1 METTSTVSE
10 ESSVDKTT
18 QPSNQKDASC
28 VSSTV
33 TESLPKQVDAADS
46 TSVATQASELDIAD
60 SNHPSNDKNR
70 KKKDR
75 HLAQALKTV
84 LNSMNSLN
92 TPEEKLAALCI
103 KYADLMEENTK
114 LKTAYKQTEKRVSQA
129 LTERD
134 IVRGEMNKAVMTRSR
149 LESLCR
155 ELQKQNK
162 AIREESLKR
171 VKEAEDKRLEM
182 TNKFQNTLSEIAS
195 VMQQN
200 SEKNNKLRDDN
211 MDMSSRL
218 KNVCE
223 QYELREQVNGAQV
236 VKLAKQIEL
245 ETQLCDAKLA
255 KANMEISVERE
266 TILNEK
272 THLLKEI
279 RLYQTRIEEMQNTE
293 IDLRNQISLY
303 NEKYEEFQNALARSN
318 KVFAGFKGDM
328 ELMSKK
334 IVKQEKESASWKM
347 RYERCQQLLDEMTS
361 ERTRMISD
369 LSVATRQLST
379 LQKLCRTLHSERQAL
394 LSKLE
399 HGKKMPELPTDA
411 ISGEMAERFTE
422 VSMCAMAEWFARTDN
437 AKSKSDQSKETLQS
451 AIDNQMKLAKDSTEQ
466 PPIINGEDTMSPE
479 SPSSSQSHISDEPAY
494 DTGVSSSSSVNG
506 DKVEC
511 VVENNVENKS
521 VNEQESKKAD
531 IKKAKETQ
539 SKRKAKK
546 T

>member
-1 METTSTVSE
+1 METETSTVSQE
-10 ESSVDKTT
+10 HSADKTT
-18 QPSNQKDASC
+18 QASNQKDL
-28 VSSTV
+28 SSSSNT
-33 TESLPKQVDAADS
+33 TTGPLSKRSDS
-46 TSVATQASELDIAD
+46 VECTTSVATQASESDISD
-60 SNHPSNDKNR
+60 SNNPSNDKNR

-114 LKTAYKQTEKRVSQA
+114 LKTAYKQTEKRVTQA

-134 IVRGEMNKAVMTRSR
+134 IVRGEINKAVMTRSR

-162 AIREESLKR
+162 AIREESLMR
-171 VKEAEDKRLEM
+171 VKESEDKRMEM
-182 TNKFQNTLSEIAS
+182 TNKFQNTLSEIAT

-211 MDMSSRL
+211 LDMSSRL

-223 QYELREQVNGAQV
+223 QYELREQQV

-266 TILNEK
+266 SILNEK
-272 THLLKEI
+272 SHLLKEI
-279 RLYQTRIEEMQNTE
+279 QQYQQRIEQMQNTE
-293 IDLRNQISLY
+293 IDLRSQISLY
-303 NEKYEEFQNALARSN
+303 DEKYEEFQNALARSN

-347 RYERCQQLLDEMTS
+347 RYERCQQLLDEMTN

-394 LSKLE
+394 LSRLE
-399 HGKKMPELPTDA
+399 NGKKTTDVA
-411 ISGEMAERFTE
+411 PVIAGETA
-422 VSMCAMAEWFARTDN
+422 
-437 AKSKSDQSKETLQS
+437 DQINETLQTVLES
-451 AIDNQMKLAKDSTEQ
+451 QCKLTDNDSTEQ
-466 PPIINGEDTMSPE
+466 QPQVNGEDMSPE
-479 SPSSSQSHISDEPAY
+479 SPSSSQSHMSDEPAY
-494 DTGVSSSSSVNG
+494 DTGVSCSSSINE

-511 VVENNVENKS
+511 VVENNVENKP
-521 VNEQESKKAD
+521 VDVEEPKKPD
-531 IKKAKETQ
+531 IKKTKETQ

>member
-1 METTSTVSE
+1 METATTVSE
-10 ESSVDKTT
+10 EPAVDNASNQEDVSCGSNTESSSNRLDANDNTSSV
-18 QPSNQKDASC
+18 S
-28 VSSTV
+28 
-33 TESLPKQVDAADS
+33 
-46 TSVATQASELDIAD
+46 TQASELDIVD
-60 SNHPSNDKNR
+60 SNNLSNDKNR

-75 HLAQALKTV
+75 HLAQALKSV

-129 LTERD
+129 LVERD

-171 VKEAEDKRLEM
+171 VKEADEKRIEM
-182 TNKFQNTLSEIAS
+182 TNKFQNTLSEIAT

-200 SEKNNKLRDDN
+200 TEKNNKLRDDN
-211 MDMSSRL
+211 NDMSSRL
-218 KNVCE
+218 QNVCE
-223 QYELREQVNGAQV
+223 QYELREQQV
-236 VKLAKQIEL
+236 CKLAKQIEL

-255 KANMEISVERE
+255 KANMEINVERE

-272 THLLKEI
+272 SNLLKEI
-279 RLYQTRIEEMQNTE
+279 RHYQTRIQEMQSTE

-347 RYERCQQLLDEMTS
+347 RYERCQQLLDEMTN
-361 ERTRMISD
+361 ERARMISD

-379 LQKLCRTLHSERQAL
+379 LQKLCRTLHSERQTL

-399 HGKKMPELPTDA
+399 HGKKVPELPPDV
-411 ISGEMAERFTE
+411 ISGEMTNRFTE
-422 VSMCAMAEWFARTDN
+422 TLSSWDGRISAE
-437 AKSKSDQSKETLQS
+437 QMKETLQIAIENQLKIAKNS
-451 AIDNQMKLAKDSTEQ
+451 AEQ
-466 PPIINGEDTMSPE
+466 QPQVNCEEISPE
-479 SPSSSQSHISDEPAY
+479 SPTSTQSQISDELAY

-506 DKVEC
+506 DNKVEC
-511 VVENNVENKS
+511 VVENKPIEEDK
-521 VNEQESKKAD
+521 SKKDD
-531 IKKAKETQ
+531 IKKTKETQ

>member
-10 ESSVDKTT
+10 EPSVDKIT
-18 QPSNQKDASC
+18 QPSNQKDTSC

-60 SNHPSNDKNR
+60 SNNPSNDKNR

-84 LNSMNSLN
+84 LNSMNSLK

-103 KYADLMEENTK
+103 KYADLIEDNNK

-171 VKEAEDKRLEM
+171 VKEAEDKRIEM

-347 RYERCQQLLDEMTS
+347 RYERCQQLLDEMTT

-399 HGKKMPELPTDA
+399 HGKKMPELPPDV
-411 ISGEMAERFTE
+411 ISGEVAERFTD
-422 VSMCAMAEWFARTDN
+422 VNMCAMAEWFARTDN
-437 AKSKSDQSKETLQS
+437 AKSKHQSKEETLQS
-451 AIDNQMKLAKDSTEQ
+451 VIDNQMKSAKDSGE
-466 PPIINGEDTMSPE
+466 PPLINGEDMSPE
-479 SPSSSQSHISDEPAY
+479 SPSSTQSHISDEPAY

-511 VVENNVENKS
+511 IVENNVENKS

>member
-1 METTSTVSE
+1 MEATSTVSE
-10 ESSVDKTT
+10 ESSIDKTT

-33 TESLPKQVDAADS
+33 TESLPKQADAADS

-223 QYELREQVNGAQV
+223 QYELREQQV

-399 HGKKMPELPTDA
+399 HGKKMPELPPDV

-437 AKSKSDQSKETLQS
+437 AKSKPDQSKETLQS
-451 AIDNQMKLAKDSTEQ
+451 AIDNQMKLTKDSTEQ
-466 PPIINGEDTMSPE
+466 PSIINGEDTMSPE

-511 VVENNVENKS
+511 VVENNIENKS

>member
-1 METTSTVSE
+1 MEAATTSIE
-10 ESSVDKTT
+10 EPILNITHKVAV
-18 QPSNQKDASC
+18 KDNSC
-28 VSSTV
+28 VANGSTLSS
-33 TESLPKQVDAADS
+33 SSKPNDIINSIPAA
-46 TSVATQASELDIAD
+46 THASDIDID
-60 SNHPSNDKNR
+60 SNLQSNEKNR

-92 TPEEKLAALCI
+92 TPEEKLGALCI
-103 KYADLMEENTK
+103 KYADLMDENTK
-114 LKTAYKQTEKRVSQA
+114 LKTAYKQSEKKVTQA
-129 LTERD
+129 MTERD
-134 IVRGEMNKAVMTRSR
+134 NVKGEMNKAIMTRSR

-171 VKEAEDKRLEM
+171 VKEAEDKRIEM
-182 TNKFQNTLSEIAS
+182 TNKFQNTLGEIAT

-200 SEKNNKLRDDN
+200 SEKSNKLRDDN
-211 MDMSSRL
+211 IDMSSRL

-266 TILNEK
+266 TLLNEK

-279 RLYQTRIEEMQNTE
+279 RQYQTRIEEMQATE

-347 RYERCQQLLDEMTS
+347 RYERCQQLLDEMTN
-361 ERTRMISD
+361 ERARMISD

-379 LQKLCRTLHSERQAL
+379 LQKLCRTLHSERQTL

-399 HGKKMPELPTDA
+399 QGKKSSDVPTDV
-411 ISGEMAERFTE
+411 ISEELAERLTDI
-422 VSMCAMAEWFARTDN
+422 SMCTMADWFARTEDP
-437 AKSKSDQSKETLQS
+437 KSKSDALKEELQTVME
-451 AIDNQMKLAKDSTEQ
+451 NELKLVKESIEQ
-466 PPIINGEDTMSPE
+466 QLQQGNGEEISPE
-479 SPSSSQSHISDEPAY
+479 SPTSSRSHLSDEPAY

-506 DKVEC
+506 DKIEC
-511 VVENNVENKS
+511 LVENNMKS
-521 VNEQESKKAD
+521 EIVDGASKQAD
-531 IKKAKETQ
+531 TKKPKETQ
-539 SKRKAKK
+539 SKRKSKK

>member
-1 METTSTVSE
+1 METTPTVSE
-10 ESSVDKTT
+10 EPSVDKTT
-18 QPSNQKDASC
+18 QPSNLKDTSC
-28 VSSTV
+28 VSSIV
-33 TESLPKQVDAADS
+33 TESLPKQTDAVDS
-46 TSVATQASELDIAD
+46 TTSVATQASELDIAD
-60 SNHPSNDKNR
+60 SNQPSNDKNR

-129 LTERD
+129 LAERD

-171 VKEAEDKRLEM
+171 VKEAEDKRMEM

-223 QYELREQVNGAQV
+223 QYELREQQV

-347 RYERCQQLLDEMTS
+347 RYERCQQLLDEMTT

-399 HGKKMPELPTDA
+399 HEKKMPDLPSDVV
-411 ISGEMAERFTE
+411 SGETPERFSE
-422 VSMCAMAEWFARTDN
+422 ANMYAMAEWFTRTDI
-437 AKSKSDQSKETLQS
+437 AKSKSDHSKETLQS
-451 AIDNQMKLAKDSTEQ
+451 IVENQLKLGKDSSEQ
-466 PPIINGEDTMSPE
+466 QPLINGDDMSPE
-479 SPSSSQSHISDEPAY
+479 SPSSSQSHMSDEPAY
-494 DTGVSSSSSVNG
+494 DTGVSSCSSVNG

-521 VNEQESKKAD
+521 VDEQEPKKAD

>member
-10 ESSVDKTT
+10 EPSVDKTT
-18 QPSNQKDASC
+18 QSSNQKDTPC

-33 TESLPKQVDAADS
+33 TESLPKQTDAVDS
-46 TSVATQASELDIAD
+46 TTSVATQASELDIAD
-60 SNHPSNDKNR
+60 ANQPSNDKNR

-171 VKEAEDKRLEM
+171 VKEAEDKRMEM

-223 QYELREQVNGAQV
+223 QYELREQQV

-361 ERTRMISD
+361 ERTRIISD

-379 LQKLCRTLHSERQAL
+379 LQKLCRTLHSERQSL

-399 HGKKMPELPTDA
+399 HEKKILELPPN
-411 ISGEMAERFTE
+411 IVSGETGESLTE
-422 VSMCAMAEWFARTDN
+422 ANMYAMAEWFARTEML
-437 AKSKSDQSKETLQS
+437 KSKPDQSKETLQTVVE
-451 AIDNQMKLAKDSTEQ
+451 NQLKLGKDSSEQ
-466 PPIINGEDTMSPE
+466 QPLINGEDMSPE
-479 SPSSSQSHISDEPAY
+479 SPSSSQSHTSDEPAY

-521 VNEQESKKAD
+521 VDEHEPKKAD

>member
-1 METTSTVSE
+1 MEAASPVLE
-10 ESSVDKTT
+10 ESIANN
-18 QPSNQKDASC
+18 SNQMSANDVSC
-28 VSSTV
+28 GANDSA
-33 TESLPKQVDAADS
+33 LPSIKWNDS
-46 TSVATQASELDIAD
+46 TDSNVSVATQASQDVEIAD
-60 SNHPSNDKNR
+60 TNVPSNEKNR

-92 TPEEKLAALCI
+92 TPEEKLGALCI

-114 LKTAYKQTEKRVSQA
+114 LKTAYKQSEKKASQA
-129 LTERD
+129 ITERD
-134 IVRGEMNKAVMTRSR
+134 VVRGEMNKAIMTRSR

-182 TNKFQNTLSEIAS
+182 TNKFQNTLGEIAT
-195 VMQQN
+195 VMQQS

-211 MDMSSRL
+211 IDMSSRL

-223 QYELREQVNGAQV
+223 QYELREQQV

-266 TILNEK
+266 TLLTEK

-279 RLYQTRIEEMQNTE
+279 RQYQTRIEEMQATE

-347 RYERCQQLLDEMTS
+347 RYERCQQLLDEMTN
-361 ERTRMISD
+361 ERGRMISD

-379 LQKLCRTLHSERQAL
+379 LQKLCRTLHSERQTL
-394 LSKLE
+394 LSKIE
-399 HGKKMPELPTDA
+399 EGKKSSEVPTEV
-411 ISGEMAERFTE
+411 ISGELAERLTDI
-422 VSMCAMAEWFARTDN
+422 SMCTMADWFAKTTDP
-437 AKSKSDQSKETLQS
+437 KSKPDALKEELQTVMENELRLVKES
-451 AIDNQMKLAKDSTEQ
+451 IEQ
-466 PPIINGEDTMSPE
+466 QFQQANGEENISPE
-479 SPSSSQSHISDEPAY
+479 SPTSSQSHLSDEPAY

-506 DKVEC
+506 DKVERPI
-511 VVENNVENKS
+511 ENNIKS
-521 VNEQESKKAD
+521 DAIDDDQSKED
-531 IKKAKETQ
+531 DTQKKKELQ
-539 SKRKAKK
+539 SKRKTKK

>member
-10 ESSVDKTT
+10 EPSVDKTT
-18 QPSNQKDASC
+18 QQNNLKDTPC

-33 TESLPKQVDAADS
+33 TESLPKQADVADS

-60 SNHPSNDKNR
+60 SNHPSNEKNR

-171 VKEAEDKRLEM
+171 VKEAEDKRMEM

-347 RYERCQQLLDEMTS
+347 RYERCQQLLDEMTTD
-361 ERTRMISD
+361 RTRMISD

-399 HGKKMPELPTDA
+399 HGKKMPELPLDIT
-411 ISGEMAERFTE
+411 SGEIVERMTE
-422 VSMCAMAEWFARTDN
+422 AGMCAMAEWFTRPDN
-437 AKSKSDQSKETLQS
+437 AKSKPDQIKEILQSKAMLQS
-451 AIDNQMKLAKDSTEQ
+451 IIENSLFSKDSAEQ
-466 PPIINGEDTMSPE
+466 PPLINGEDMSPE
-479 SPSSSQSHISDEPAY
+479 SPSSSQSPTSDEPAY

-511 VVENNVENKS
+511 VVENKS
-521 VNEQESKKAD
+521 VNDQESKKAD
-531 IKKAKETQ
+531 IKKSKETQ

>member
-1 METTSTVSE
+1 MEAATTSIE
-10 ESSVDKTT
+10 EPILNITHKVAV
-18 QPSNQKDASC
+18 KDNSC
-28 VSSTV
+28 VANGSTLSS
-33 TESLPKQVDAADS
+33 SSKPNDIINSIPAA
-46 TSVATQASELDIAD
+46 THASDIDID
-60 SNHPSNDKNR
+60 SNLQSNEKNR

-92 TPEEKLAALCI
+92 TPEEKLGALCI
-103 KYADLMEENTK
+103 KYADLMDENTK
-114 LKTAYKQTEKRVSQA
+114 LKTAYKQSEKKVTQA
-129 LTERD
+129 MTERD
-134 IVRGEMNKAVMTRSR
+134 NVKGEMNKAIMTRSR

-171 VKEAEDKRLEM
+171 VKEAEDKRIEM
-182 TNKFQNTLSEIAS
+182 TNKFQNTLGEIAT

-200 SEKNNKLRDDN
+200 SEKSNKLRDDN
-211 MDMSSRL
+211 IDMSSRL

-223 QYELREQVNGAQV
+223 QYELREQQV

-266 TILNEK
+266 TLLNEK

-279 RLYQTRIEEMQNTE
+279 RQYQTRIEEMQATE

-347 RYERCQQLLDEMTS
+347 RYERCQQLLDEMTN
-361 ERTRMISD
+361 ERARMISD

-379 LQKLCRTLHSERQAL
+379 LQKLCRTLHSERQTL

-399 HGKKMPELPTDA
+399 QGKKSSDVPTDV
-411 ISGEMAERFTE
+411 ISEELAERLTDI
-422 VSMCAMAEWFARTDN
+422 SMCTMADWFARTEDP
-437 AKSKSDQSKETLQS
+437 KSKSDALKEELQTVME
-451 AIDNQMKLAKDSTEQ
+451 NELKLVKESIEQ
-466 PPIINGEDTMSPE
+466 QLQQGNGEEISPE
-479 SPSSSQSHISDEPAY
+479 SPTSSRSHLSDEPAY

-506 DKVEC
+506 DKIEC
-511 VVENNVENKS
+511 LVENNMKS
-521 VNEQESKKAD
+521 EIVDGASKQAD
-531 IKKAKETQ
+531 TKKPKETQ
-539 SKRKAKK
+539 SKRKSKK

>member
-1 METTSTVSE
+1 METTPTVSE
-10 ESSVDKTT
+10 EPSVDKTT
-18 QPSNQKDASC
+18 QPSNQKDTSY

-33 TESLPKQVDAADS
+33 TESSPKQTDAVDS
-46 TSVATQASELDIAD
+46 MTSIAIQASELDIAD
-60 SNHPSNDKNR
+60 TNHLPNDKNR

-162 AIREESLKR
+162 SIREESLKR
-171 VKEAEDKRLEM
+171 VKEAEDKRMEM

-211 MDMSSRL
+211 LDMSSRL

-223 QYELREQVNGAQV
+223 QYELREQQV

-347 RYERCQQLLDEMTS
+347 RYERCQQLLDEMTT

-399 HGKKMPELPTDA
+399 HGKKMPELPPDI
-411 ISGEMAERFTE
+411 ISGEMTERFTE

-437 AKSKSDQSKETLQS
+437 TKSKPDQSKETLQS
-451 AIDNQMKLAKDSTEQ
+451 VIENQLKLANDSSEQ
-466 PPIINGEDTMSPE
+466 QPVINGDDMSPE
-479 SPSSSQSHISDEPAY
+479 SPSSSQSHLSDEPAY

-511 VVENNVENKS
+511 IVENNVESKS
-521 VNEQESKKAD
+521 VDEQEPKKVD

>member
-1 METTSTVSE
+1 METTPTVSE
-10 ESSVDKTT
+10 EPSDTKTA
-18 QPSNQKDASC
+18 QPNNQKITSCAS
-28 VSSTV
+28 SAV
-33 TESLPKQVDAADS
+33 TETSPKQADAVDS
-46 TSVATQASELDIAD
+46 TTSVATQASELDIAD

-171 VKEAEDKRLEM
+171 VKEAEDKRMEM

-223 QYELREQVNGAQV
+223 QYELREQQV

-347 RYERCQQLLDEMTS
+347 RYERCQQLLDEITV

-379 LQKLCRTLHSERQAL
+379 LQKLCRTLHSERQTL

-399 HGKKMPELPTDA
+399 HGKKTPELPPDVV
-411 ISGEMAERFTE
+411 SGDVAERFTE
-422 VSMCAMAEWFARTDN
+422 ANMCAMAEWFASTDN
-437 AKSKSDQSKETLQS
+437 AKSKPEQSKETLQS
-451 AIDNQMKLAKDSTEQ
+451 VIENQLKLSKDSTEQ
-466 PPIINGEDTMSPE
+466 QPPTNGEDMSPE
-479 SPSSSQSHISDEPAY
+479 SPSSSQSHTSDEPAY

-506 DKVEC
+506 DKIES

-521 VNEQESKKAD
+521 ADEQEPKKAE

>member
-1 METTSTVSE
+1 METATNTSGE
-10 ESSVDKTT
+10 PSVETTT
-18 QPSNQKDASC
+18 QAIEQIDLLCSPND
-28 VSSTV
+28 TV
-33 TESLPKQVDAADS
+33 LPKHTDTVDS
-46 TSVATQASELDIAD
+46 TMSVATQASELDIAD
-60 SNHPSNDKNR
+60 SNHLSNDKNR

-84 LNSMNSLN
+84 LNSMNALN

-114 LKTAYKQTEKRVSQA
+114 LKTAYKQTEKRVAQA

-134 IVRGEMNKAVMTRSR
+134 VIRNEMNKTMMTRSR

-162 AIREESLKR
+162 TIREDSMKR
-171 VKEAEDKRLEM
+171 VKDAEDKRMEM
-182 TNKFQNTLSEIAS
+182 TNKFQNTLSEIAT

-223 QYELREQVNGAQV
+223 QYELREQQV

-272 THLLKEI
+272 NHLLKEI
-279 RLYQTRIEEMQNTE
+279 RQYQTRIEEMQNTE

-347 RYERCQQLLDEMTS
+347 RYERCQQLLDEMTN
-361 ERTRMISD
+361 ERTRMVND

-379 LQKLCRTLHSERQAL
+379 LQKLCRTLHAERQTL
-394 LSKLE
+394 SSKLE
-399 HGKKMPELPTDA
+399 EYESKSNEA
-411 ISGEMAERFTE
+411 ISGELAEHFTE

-437 AKSKSDQSKETLQS
+437 AKSKPDQLKETLQTL
-451 AIDNQMKLAKDSTEQ
+451 IEQQIKLAKNSVEQ
-466 PPIINGEDTMSPE
+466 QPRVNSEDMSPE
-479 SPSSSQSHISDEPAY
+479 SPSPQSLMSDELAY
-494 DTGVSSSSSVNG
+494 DTGVSSSSSING

-511 VVENNVENKS
+511 TTENNVENKL
-521 VNEQESKKAD
+521 VEENEELQNTE

-539 SKRKAKK
+539 SKSKAKK

>member
-1 METTSTVSE
+1 METISTVSE

-33 TESLPKQVDAADS
+33 TESLPKQTDAADS

-223 QYELREQVNGAQV
+223 QYELREQQV

-347 RYERCQQLLDEMTS
+347 RYERCQQLLDEMTT

-399 HGKKMPELPTDA
+399 HGKKMPELPPDV
-411 ISGEMAERFTE
+411 ISGDMPERFTDAN
-422 VSMCAMAEWFARTDN
+422 MCAMAEWFAHTDN

-451 AIDNQMKLAKDSTEQ
+451 IDNQMKLAKDSTEQ

>member
-10 ESSVDKTT
+10 EPSVDKIT
-18 QPSNQKDASC
+18 QPSNQKDTSC

-60 SNHPSNDKNR
+60 SNNPSNDKNR

-84 LNSMNSLN
+84 LNSMNSLK

-103 KYADLMEENTK
+103 KYADLIEDNNK

-171 VKEAEDKRLEM
+171 VKEAEDKRIEM

-347 RYERCQQLLDEMTS
+347 RYERCQQLLDEMTT

-399 HGKKMPELPTDA
+399 HGKKMPELPPDV
-411 ISGEMAERFTE
+411 ISGEVAERFTD
-422 VSMCAMAEWFARTDN
+422 VNMCAMAEWFARTDN
-437 AKSKSDQSKETLQS
+437 AKSKPDQSKEETLQS
-451 AIDNQMKLAKDSTEQ
+451 VIDNQMKSAKDSGE
-466 PPIINGEDTMSPE
+466 PPLINGEDMSPE
-479 SPSSSQSHISDEPAY
+479 SPSSTQSHISDEPAY

-511 VVENNVENKS
+511 IVENNVENKS